1 MNIKETVQRYKKE
14 RQAPLLFLFMEEYN
28 IDPEDAQEVVDAWG
42 ITKEIDLDVQEML
55 YRQYKDPDLMN
66 KVAKGLEEALKDQDW
81 SEQSILDLE
90 EALKDQDWSEQSIL
104 DSTLESNYTPR
115 TIPFTLKGK
124 KEE

>member
-81 SEQSILDLE
+81 SEQSILD
-90 EALKDQDWSEQSIL
+90 
-104 DSTLESNYTPR
+104 STLESNYTPR

-124 KEE
+124 KEI